1 MCQEGRGDKK
11 VETVLSKNGY
21 NRLQLSKETL
31 EKISIRP
38 EVKEGKTLL
47 DRENKDHRYLF
58 ED

>member
-1 MCQEGRGDKK
+1 MAS
-11 VETVLSKNGY
+11 VLSKNDY

-31 EKISIRP
+31 EKVS
-38 EVKEGKTLL
+38 VKTAVKDGKTLL